1 MNIGN
6 PIPSVVQRWF
16 FRLWRPAL
24 AIGSLALVAWLLYFH
39 RLGTLL
45 PGYSTTERATML
57 ASSNWHY
64 IANNPVNAPYKI
76 LVWLFTAVAH
86 HGALMTRAVSACF
99 GILAVAAFFIIIR
112 PWYGFRIAFLGTLLF
127 ATSAGLLHTAR
138 LGTPLILQMSLLAV
152 LFTAGWYRRSH
163 HRAFVGY
170 VVLGVSAI
178 LWYVPGMLWFELI
191 GVALVWRSLWGQLH
205 RTKPL
210 HIAGSL
216 ATFVV
221 ILAPLIVASI
231 HDPHVALS
239 AAGLPQHLGTLKH
252 FGMNL
257 LHNALGIGIYSNSS
271 QLLTVGHVPLL
282 GVAERVLAALG
293 LYAYLRHNRSVRT
306 WFIAGTAVISLL
318 LMSLGGSVGFAMLL
332 PLLYL
337 LVVHGLDHFL
347 GRWLTVFPRNPIARS
362 VGVGVVCAM
371 LFFSVLYQVRVY
383 FVAWPHN
390 PTTQAAFRLPPS

>member
-1 MNIGN
+1 
-6 PIPSVVQRWF
+6 
-16 FRLWRPAL
+16 
-24 AIGSLALVAWLLYFH
+24 
-39 RLGTLL
+39 
-45 PGYSTTERATML
+45 
-57 ASSNWHY
+57 
-64 IANNPVNAPYKI
+64 
-76 LVWLFTAVAH
+76 
-86 HGALMTRAVSACF
+86 
-99 GILAVAAFFIIIR
+99 VAAFFIIIR

-239 AAGLPQHLGTLKH
+239 AAGLPQHFGSLRNLPVATIKTILAVGVRSNGTALLWVGHSALLGAVELIL
-252 FGMNL
+252 G
-257 LHNALGIGIYSNSS
+257 ALGVYYYVYQEIG
-271 QLLTVGHVPLL
+271 
-282 GVAERVLAALG
+282 RC
-293 LYAYLRHNRSVRT
+293 
-306 WFIAGTAVISLL
+306 AV
-318 LMSLGGSVGFAMLL
+318 
-332 PLLYL
+332 
-337 LVVHGLDHFL
+337 
-347 GRWLTVFPRNPIARS
+347 
-362 VGVGVVCAM
+362 CC
-371 LFFSVLYQVRVY
+371 
-383 FVAWPHN
+383 
-390 PTTQAAFRLPPS
+390 